1 MTLVVKIPQVTDRG
15 KVAQLYEFIT
25 PLFSVQTNITRSI
38 CILFPFPPICRV
50 RKKVLRFAL
59 LSVNKAERI
68 RMKKKKRKK
77 RTRDTDVKNH
87 EIHAHSTVVALKTK
101 VSRLRHIQSQIET

>member
-1 MTLVVKIPQVTDRG
+1 MHLVSLSSYLPCQKKSATFR
-15 KVAQLYEFIT
+15 A
-25 PLFSVQTNITRSI
+25 SI
-38 CILFPFPPICRV
+38 GQQSRE
-50 RKKVLRFAL
+50 
-59 LSVNKAERI
+59 NEDE
-68 RMKKKKRKK
+68 KKKRKK